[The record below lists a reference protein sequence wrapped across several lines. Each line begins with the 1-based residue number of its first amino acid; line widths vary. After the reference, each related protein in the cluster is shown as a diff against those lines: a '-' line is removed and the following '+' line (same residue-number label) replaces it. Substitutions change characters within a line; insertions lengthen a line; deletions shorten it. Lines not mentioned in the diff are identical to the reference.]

1 MIWLID
7 VGLFFSHSYE
17 GEVASLIRESKDIM
31 ENNNLKALEI
41 ESLERD
47 REGMNR
53 SLSEVYGEI
62 DHLQS
67 SFSSS
72 QSILGSQQGREESTL
87 SSIENEISLVDGRV
101 SKWKE
106 VEKAKRERIERLQRR
121 VSQLKG

>member
-1 MIWLID
+1 MI
-7 VGLFFSHSYE
+7 SHSYE